1 MKSHDCF
8 RPWKNSFWPHLEQS
22 TVDPMKKYFLRL
34 RIQMIQCGVI
44 LDVIRNVVIL
54 EHKTIC
60 MSLKMR
66 ERRASGHRKLGKIG
80 TEDYKFILH

>member
-1 MKSHDCF
+1 
-8 RPWKNSFWPHLEQS
+8 
-22 TVDPMKKYFLRL
+22 
-34 RIQMIQCGVI
+34 MIQCGVI